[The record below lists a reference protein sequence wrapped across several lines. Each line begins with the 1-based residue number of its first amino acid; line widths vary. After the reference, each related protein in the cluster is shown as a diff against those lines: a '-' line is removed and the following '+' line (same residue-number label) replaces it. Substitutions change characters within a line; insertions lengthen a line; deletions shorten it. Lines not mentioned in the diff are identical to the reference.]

1 MLNNDEL
8 AKLHTNQRL
17 FIMEMQSRG
26 IDVEV
31 IYNEIELIRAEY
43 GKHIEW
49 ILDRDSSI
57 TPYSVSII
65 CGDKYITKKI
75 LQRSEISVPI
85 GEMFYPNEAEL
96 SIFYARKIGFPVVIK
111 PVFGSHGDNIY
122 MDINNEEELKNIV
135 NNVFVKKLN
144 KKFIIEKQF
153 NGKEYRVFL
162 TKNGDYAVLH
172 RDPAHV
178 IGDGKHTISELIK
191 IENEK
196 RKERINSLCPIAVD
210 EITEI
215 YMKKNNICMND
226 VPKENEKVYLRHN
239 SNVAKGGL
247 CIDYTDKIHKSVIDN
262 CKKIL
267 DTFSGLSYVGIDYMS
282 KDIEA
287 LQTPNIYNIVEVNTV
302 PGIHMHMR
310 PSHGKTRN
318 IAKYMVDM
326 IFPET
331 VEVNKDETI

>member
-1 MLNNDEL
+1 MVDEYEL
-8 AKLHTNQRL
+8 SQLHTNQRL

-26 IDVEV
+26 INVDV
-31 IYNEIELIRAEY
+31 IYKEMELIRAEY

-65 CGDKYITKKI
+65 CGDKYVTKK
-75 LQRSEISVPI
+75 LLEQSEISVPT
-85 GEMFYPNEAEL
+85 GEKFFPEEWKL
-96 SIFYARKIGFPVVIK
+96 SILYARKIGFPIVIK
-111 PVFGSHGDNIY
+111 PVFGSHGDHIY
-122 MDINNEEELKNIV
+122 MDIENETELEHIV
-135 NNVFVKKLN
+135 TNVFVNGIKKP
-144 KKFIIEKQF
+144 FIIEKQF
-153 NGKEYRVFL
+153 EGKEYRVFL

-172 RDPAHV
+172 RDPASV
-178 IGDGKHTISELIK
+178 IGDGKHTISELIE

-196 RKERINSLCPIAVD
+196 RKERTNSLCPIAVD

-215 YMKKNNICMND
+215 YMKKNNISMD
-226 VPKENEKVYLRHN
+226 DIPEENKKVYLRHN

-247 CIDYTDKIHKSVIDN
+247 CIDYTDKIHNSVIEN

-267 DTFSGLSYVGIDYMS
+267 ETFSGLSYVGIDYMS
-282 KDIEA
+282 KNIEEN
-287 LQTPNIYNIVEVNTV
+287 QTEDMYNIVEVNTV

-310 PSHGKTRN
+310 PSHGEPRN
-318 IAKYMVDM
+318 VAKYMVDL

-331 VEVNKDETI
+331 VTKE

>member
-1 MLNNDEL
+1 MLDNSEL
-8 AKLHTNQRL
+8 LKLHTNQRL
-17 FIMEMQSRG
+17 LIMEMQARG
-26 IDVEV
+26 INVDI
-31 IYNEIELIRAEY
+31 IYKDMELIRAEY

-75 LQRSEISVPI
+75 LEQNEISVPI
-85 GEMFYPNEAEL
+85 GEKFLPNEWEL
-96 SIFYARKIGFPVVIK
+96 SILYARKIGFPVVVK

-122 MDINNEEELKNIV
+122 MDIKSETELKDIV
-135 NNVFVKKLN
+135 QNVFASTLRVP
-144 KKFIIEKQF
+144 FIIEKQF
-153 NGKEYRVFL
+153 NGKEYRIFL
-162 TKNGDYAVLH
+162 TKEGKYAVLH
-172 RDPAHV
+172 REPAHV
-178 IGDGKHTISELIK
+178 VGDGEHSVLQLIK

-196 RKERINSLCPIAVD
+196 RKARTNCLCPIAID
-210 EITEI
+210 EITES
-215 YMKKNNICMND
+215 YMTKNNIFMED
-226 VPKENEKVYLRHN
+226 IPKENEKVYLRHN

-247 CIDYTDKIHKSVIDN
+247 CIDYTDKVHKSVIEN

-267 DTFSGLSYVGIDYMS
+267 KVFSGLSYVGIDYMS

-287 LQTPNIYNIVEVNTV
+287 IQTSDMYNIVEVNTV

-310 PSHGKTRN
+310 PSEGKTQN
-318 IAKYMVDM
+318 VAKYMVDM

-331 VEVNKDETI
+331 KEQKNEQT

>member
-1 MLNNDEL
+1 MLDNSEL
-8 AKLHTNQRL
+8 LKLHTNQRL
-17 FIMEMQSRG
+17 LIIEMQSRG
-26 IDVEV
+26 INVDV
-31 IYNEIELIRAEY
+31 IYRDIELIRAEY
-43 GKHIEW
+43 GKHVEW

-75 LQRSEISVPI
+75 LEQNNISVPI
-85 GEMFYPNEAEL
+85 GEKFLPNEWEL
-96 SIFYARKIGFPVVIK
+96 SILYARKIGFPVVIK

-122 MDINNEEELKNIV
+122 MDIQDESELKDIVYNIY
-135 NNVFVKKLN
+135 VKKL
-144 KKFIIEKQF
+144 KTPFIIEKQF
-153 NGKEYRVFL
+153 DGKEYRVFL
-162 TKNGDYAVLH
+162 TKEGKYAVLH
-172 RDPAHV
+172 REPAHV
-178 IGDGKHTISELIK
+178 IGDGEHSILELIQ

-196 RKERINSLCPIAVD
+196 RKERVNCLCPIAID

-215 YMKKNNICMND
+215 YMKKNNISMEYIPNKD
-226 VPKENEKVYLRHN
+226 EKVYLRHN

-247 CIDYTDKIHKSVIDN
+247 CIDYTDKIHESVLEN

-267 DTFSGLSYVGIDYMS
+267 ETFSGLSYAGIDYMS

-287 LQTPNIYNIVEVNTV
+287 NQTDDMYNIVEVNTV

-310 PSHGKTRN
+310 PSEGKPRDV
-318 IAKYMVDM
+318 AKYMVDM

-331 VEVNKDETI
+331 KEHKNE

>member
-1 MLNNDEL
+1 MVDEYEL
-8 AKLHTNQRL
+8 SQLHTNQRL

-26 IDVEV
+26 INVDV
-31 IYNEIELIRAEY
+31 IYKEMELIKAEY

-65 CGDKYITKKI
+65 CGDKYVTKKI
-75 LQRSEISVPI
+75 LEQSKISVPI
-85 GEMFYPNEAEL
+85 GEKFFPNEWEL
-96 SIFYARKIGFPVVIK
+96 SVLYGRKIGFPVVVK

-122 MDINNEEELKNIV
+122 MDVEKEIELKDIV
-135 NNVFVKKLN
+135 LNVFANKL
-144 KKFIIEKQF
+144 KTSFIIEKQF
-153 NGKEYRVFL
+153 CGKEYRVFL

-172 RDPAHV
+172 RDPASV
-178 IGDGKHTISELIK
+178 IGDGKHKISELIE

-196 RKERINSLCPIAVD
+196 RKARTNSLCPIAID
-210 EITEI
+210 EITKI
-215 YMKKNNICMND
+215 YMSKNNISMED
-226 VPKENEKVYLRHN
+226 IPSENQKVYLRHN

-247 CIDYTDKIHKSVIDN
+247 CIDYTDKIHSSVIEN

-267 DTFSGLSYVGIDYMS
+267 GTFSGLSYVGIDYMS
-282 KDIEA
+282 KDISAE
-287 LQTPNIYNIVEVNTV
+287 QTSDMYNIVEVNTV

-310 PSHGKTRN
+310 PSEGMPRN
-318 IAKYMVDM
+318 VVKYMVDM

-331 VEVNKDETI
+331 KEQNN